1 MESLEKQL
9 ISAFATAW
17 NEATPSLLKNP
28 SSLSL
33 LALREVT
40 GDGVNSALA
49 VAATWSSAFA
59 VTCSGDLPGIAICLF
74 KSEEGEQLDRLSQQK
89 ADSKPQAGARG
100 LVAEVFNKTT
110 TQLASE
116 FSANVNFN
124 EAVFVDL
131 TIDESRLPSIVGGSV
146 WVGTFA
152 FTLEGE
158 NTQALLLYAPEGSLD
173 NATKP
178 SQTFVAKPTSASAQ
192 QRTAGPTPT
201 PTRRSQRR
209 EESQVKNIER
219 LLDVELEVVVR
230 FGVTSMPLRDVVQ
243 MGTGSMLELNRV
255 IDAPVEILVNGRM
268 LARGDVVV
276 IDGYYGVRITQIGT
290 PNERAAS
297 MF

>member
-1 MESLEKQL
+1 MESPEKQL

-17 NEATPSLLKNP
+17 DEATPFLLSNP

-40 GDGVNSALA
+40 GDGVSSALA

-59 VTCSGDLPGIAICLF
+59 VTCTGDLSGVAICLF
-74 KSEEGEQLDRLSQQK
+74 KSEEGDQLDRLSQQK
-89 ADSKPQAGARG
+89 ADSKPHAGARG
-100 LVAEVFNKTT
+100 LVAEVFHKAAS
-110 TQLASE
+110 QLTSE
-116 FSANVNFN
+116 VSANVNFSD
-124 EAVFVDL
+124 VSYIDL
-131 TIDESRLPSIVGGSV
+131 ITDESRLSSIVGSSV

-152 FTLEGE
+152 LSLEGE
-158 NTQALLLYAPEGSLD
+158 DTQALLLYAPGGSL
-173 NATKP
+173 NKAGNKRSQVPVATTP
-178 SQTFVAKPTSASAQ
+178 NTQ
-192 QRTAGPTPT
+192 QQNGPAPT
-201 PTRRSQRR
+201 PTRRGQKPQ
-209 EESQVKNIER
+209 EQVKNIER

-230 FGVTSMPLRDVVQ
+230 FGVTNMPLREVVQ

-255 IDAPVEILVNGRM
+255 IDAPVEILVNGRP

-297 MF
+297 LL